1 MKRKR
6 ITAVVL
12 LVLIAAG
19 SFMSVEAA
27 PLYPTPLAQILSGS
41 GISQDTL
48 DLLTEYD
55 ICIYQPSNYKN
66 FPDIKLPVP
75 ETVVNRFP
83 GSIEG
88 STDEYEG
95 YVYYFSSER
104 ERLAYASAYL
114 GMIES
119 DGHTVTG
126 ISESVNKVDT
136 YYVTLEDT
144 AGYALIF
151 MKEEPSLED

>member
-6 ITAVVL
+6 ITTVVL
-12 LVLIAAG
+12 SVLIAAG
-19 SFMSVEAA
+19 SLMLVEAA
-27 PLYPTPLAQILSGS
+27 PLHPTPLAQILSGS

-104 ERLAYASAYL
+104 ERLAYASA
-114 GMIES
+114 S
-119 DGHTVTG
+119 P
-126 ISESVNKVDT
+126 
-136 YYVTLEDT
+136 
-144 AGYALIF
+144 ALVIWPRRASLVRCSS
-151 MKEEPSLED
+151 PSACLQLYTMG

>member
-6 ITAVVL
+6 ITTVVL
-12 LVLIAAG
+12 SVLIAAG
-19 SFMSVEAA
+19 SLMSVGAA
-27 PLYPTPLAQILSGS
+27 PLHPTPLAQILSGS

-66 FPDIKLPVP
+66 FL
-75 ETVVNRFP
+75 

-119 DGHTVTG
+119 DGHTVTE
-126 ISESVNKVDT
+126 ISESVNQVDT

-151 MKEEPSLED
+151 MKEEPQLTD